1 MKKST
6 FIATALFVASTS
18 SAFAAPAF
26 MSAEWAKGACDGWNA
41 SNTLSTE
48 LGGDWSGNNG
58 GKGYKV
64 IQMYN
69 MSCSDA
75 PTAELQISDKDGK
88 AVCTYGGAVKSSDL
102 DSSVDYVMYAKAK
115 NWARMGSGKDG
126 PMKAM
131 GFGRLKFNGPKM
143 EAMSVMGP
151 FGAFLKL
158 TGEVPG
164 DLETCPSS

>member
-1 MKKST
+1 MKNLLLGS
-6 FIATALFVASTS
+6 ALFFSAS
-18 SAFAAPAF
+18 AVQAAPAL

-41 SNTLSTE
+41 STTLTSE
-48 LGGDWSGNNG
+48 LGDKWAGNNG
-58 GKGYKV
+58 GRGYKI

-69 MSCSDA
+69 MDCSEQ
-75 PTAELQISDKDGK
+75 PTAEMRISQQDGK
-88 AVCTYGGAVKSSDL
+88 AMCSYGGAVQGDALDKSM
-102 DSSVDYVMYAKAK
+102 DYIMFAKTK
-115 NWARMGSGKDG
+115 NWQRMGAGDDG

-131 GFGRLKFNGPKM
+131 SLGRLKFKGPKM

-164 DLETCPSS
+164 DANACP